1 MPQIF
6 PMNWFILS
14 LIMMMMMFLATVY
27 FYFLNFKNKN
37 KMKYMKKMFYKFNY
51 KF

>member
-14 LIMMMMMFLATVY
+14 LIIMLMIFLMTIH
-27 FYFLNFKNKN
+27 FYFLNLKNKN
-37 KMKYMKKMFYKFNY
+37 KMKYIQKMFYKFNY